1 MGDKSTHSFD
11 WQKALNAL
19 LNRHVNA
26 LICDRE
32 FMDHAFDLS
41 ESDGRRVPPEEM
53 LAILIGEA
61 EKTLMMIAPYL
72 RPGMRLLE
80 VGGGVGLVYA
90 LLRSRGFD
98 VVSLEPGSDGFGDR
112 HRAGLRM
119 LERLGIDSIGWL
131 RTGIEDFPSSIPPF
145 DLVFSY
151 YVLEH
156 VPNLDRAFQ
165 VMADVL
171 RKDGLM
177 VHQCPNYTVP
187 FEPHYN
193 IPLIPFKPEWT
204 SAFSPGLRH
213 QGLWRGLRFLT
224 VGRIIRLCAGQ
235 GLRPV
240 FRNGMIAEA
249 FERVLD
255 DPLFGARKQGF
266 VKIARLL
273 KRTGTLKILRRLPP
287 VLDTPMEFTA
297 RKV

>member
-1 MGDKSTHSFD
+1 MGNKTMRYFD
-11 WQKALNAL
+11 WQKALSAL
-19 LNRHVNA
+19 LNQHVNA

-32 FMDHAFDLS
+32 FMGHAFDSS
-41 ESDGRRVPPEEM
+41 ETGCRPMPPKEK

-61 EKTLMMIAPYL
+61 EKTLIMIAPHL

-90 LLRSRGFD
+90 LLRSCGFD
-98 VVSLEPGSDGFGDR
+98 VVSLEPGADGFGDR
-112 HRAGLRM
+112 HRAGLRL
-119 LERLGIDSIGWL
+119 LERLGVDSGGWL
-131 RTGIEDFPSSIPPF
+131 KTGIEDFPSSIPPF

-156 VPNLDRAFQ
+156 VPNLGRAFQ
-165 VMADVL
+165 VMAGAL
-171 RKDGLM
+171 SPDGLM
-177 VHQCPNYTVP
+177 VHQCPNYTIP

-204 SAFSPGLRH
+204 QALSPGLRH
-213 QGLWRGLRFLT
+213 KGLWRGLRFTT
-224 VGRIIRLCAGQ
+224 VECITRLCARH

-240 FRNGMIAEA
+240 FRKGMIAGA

-273 KRTGTLKILRRLPP
+273 KVTGILTTLRRLPP